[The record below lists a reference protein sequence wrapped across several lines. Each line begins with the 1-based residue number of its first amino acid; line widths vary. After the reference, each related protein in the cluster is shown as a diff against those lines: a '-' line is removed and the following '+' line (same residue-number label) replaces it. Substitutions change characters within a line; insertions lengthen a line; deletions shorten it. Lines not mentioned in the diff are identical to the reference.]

1 MAISLF
7 GGTSGTAINSG
18 SISLT
23 LPGSMIAG
31 DLIIVSH
38 GLSDGTDLAMP
49 AMTTAGYTDVGA
61 SELLGNGSANKANS
75 KTWYKYH
82 VADTT
87 AVTAA
92 GGGGSDSAATAV
104 LMVFRGVAQAA
115 DGGPFSTA
123 PVTASGTG
131 LLANP
136 PSIATTATDAVVIMG
151 SGATGTIGAVTLPTN
166 YTTSAQTATL
176 VETIDGAMGMGARL
190 SGFSNPEDPGN
201 VTFGAGAGTATDGW
215 TAISMALKEAPA
227 AAVDAF
233 VHYANRTIYP

>member
-18 SISLT
+18 AITLT
-23 LPGSMIAG
+23 LPGSMLAG

-49 AMTTAGYTDVGA
+49 AMTTAGYTNVGA

-87 AVTAA
+87 AVCAA
-92 GGGGSDSAATAV
+92 GGGGTDSAATAV
-104 LMVFRGVAQAA
+104 LMVLRGVASAA
-115 DGGPFSTA
+115 QGGPFSTA

-136 PSIATTATDAVVIMG
+136 PSIATAAGDAVVIMG

-166 YTTSAQTATL
+166 YTTTPKTATL
-176 VETIDGAMGMGARL
+176 VETIDGAMGMGCNLAP
-190 SGFSNPEDPGN
+190 GNPEDPGN
-201 VTFGAGAGTATDGW
+201 VTFAAGAGSATDGW
-215 TAISMALKEAPA
+215 TAISMAIEAAPDGVIPHISMA
-227 AAVDAF
+227 RS
-233 VHYANRTIYP
+233 AN